1 MSYVIISPHLSIGP
15 RLDPEGVGWQKLD
28 GAPPWKPHTG
38 SQILSHGDPGD
49 GGCFW
54 VGVSKKAVYRTH
66 THKIAIVKWETWWST
81 IKIGVH
87 PFFQTKPYYRYMI
100 WLYIY
105 NYIYICIKLIPIAQR
120 FISSQYVGRVY
131 LYIWYKLQTLYIYG
145 YLYIYNYIG
154 SLKWKCFV
162 NLITIPGMNIQ
173 VIQVPC
179 PRSDIYN

>member
-105 NYIYICIKLIPIAQR
+105 IIIYIYMHQTNSDCAEVYIKSICGTCISLHMVQTTNTIYLRISIYIIILGHLNESVLLI
-120 FISSQYVGRVY
+120 
-131 LYIWYKLQTLYIYG
+131 
-145 YLYIYNYIG
+145 
-154 SLKWKCFV
+154 
-162 NLITIPGMNIQ
+162 
-173 VIQVPC
+173 
-179 PRSDIYN
+179 